1 LEQDLEPE
9 ELGTGAKGKRGELTV
24 IGELLR
30 YGLHVFLPIVDRG
43 VDCVVDIGGGN
54 YREVQIK
61 YRENKAT
68 FTARFTRPRDNFL
81 IVCWLNDHGRDD
93 FWTIPSK
100 VFHKLGRH
108 GVPTVVIISSLSLVD
123 RVQTIIPNLQSIIM
137 ILQHFS
143 QERHQRYTNQ
153 SRRHQ
158 D

>member
-43 VDCVVDIGGGN
+43 VDSVVDIGGGN

-100 VFHKLGRH
+100 VFHKLG
-108 GVPTVVIISSLSLVD
+108 
-123 RVQTIIPNLQSIIM
+123 LQIVCTR
-137 ILQHFS
+137 LFS
-143 QERHQRYTNQ
+143 KLFT
-153 SRRHQ
+153 S
-158 D
+158 